1 MTTYSPGLEGVIAGE
16 TAISAVS
23 DTLTYRGYEIHELAE
38 RSTFEEVAS
47 LLLCGELPKQAAL
60 HEFTRELSAERALP
74 EPVVAMLRTVPPAAS
89 AMDVLRSGVSM
100 LAHFDPETEEN
111 SHAANV
117 RKAMRVLAKV
127 PTIVAYRHRIVHGQE
142 PVEPRPDLSHAANLL
157 AMIHGKEPQPLAA
170 RLMDVSLILY
180 AEHEFNASTFAAR
193 VTVSTLADL
202 HAGLTSAIGTL
213 KGPLHGGANEK
224 AMEMLLAIGE
234 PSAAEAWVRGALAR
248 KERIMGFGHRVYKH
262 GDTRAQILKGWTEKL
277 AQETGQTK
285 WTQIAQIVEDV
296 VRQEKGLLPNV
307 DFPCGPA
314 YYMLGLPVELYTPI
328 FVAARTSGWSAHVI
342 EQLDNNRL
350 IRPRSQY
357 IGPEARPYV
366 PIEQR

>member
-1 MTTYSPGLEGVIAGE
+1 MTYSPGLEGVIAGE

-23 DTLTYRGYEIHELAE
+23 DTLTYRGYEIQELAE

-47 LLLCGELPKQAAL
+47 LLLCGELPTRAAL
-60 HEFTRELSAERALP
+60 QEFTQELSAERALP
-74 EPVVAMLRTVPPAAS
+74 EPVVAMLRAVPPTAS

-117 RKAMRVLAKV
+117 RKAIRVLAKV
-127 PTIVAYRHRIVHGQE
+127 PTIVAYWHRIAQGQE

-213 KGPLHGGANEK
+213 KGALHGGANEK

-234 PSAAEAWVRGALAR
+234 PSAAKAWVRDALAR

-262 GDTRAQILKGWTEKL
+262 GDTRAKILKGWTEKL

-314 YYMLGLPVELYTPI
+314 YYMLGLPVELDTPI

-357 IGPEARPYV
+357 IGPETRPYV